1 MTAQIMARAAYASPT
16 AATRSPRSI
25 EYDAFARVTHQLKAA
40 LAAPKANFAALARA
54 LHDNRA
60 LWTVLAADV
69 AEAANGLPEA
79 LRAKLFYLAEFTV
92 DHSRKVLAG
101 QADVGVLV
109 EINTAV
115 MRGLR
120 REEDRG

>member
-1 MTAQIMARAAYASPT
+1 VTAQIMARAAYAGPT

-25 EYDAFARVTHQLKAA
+25 EYDAFARVTHQIKAA
-40 LAAPKANFAALARA
+40 LGPPGANFASLARA
-54 LHDNRA
+54 LHDNRT

-92 DHSRKVLAG
+92 GHSRKVLAG
-101 QADVGVLV
+101 EADASVLV

-120 REEDRG
+120 QEEDRR

>member
-1 MTAQIMARAAYASPT
+1 MARAAYASPT

-25 EYDAFARVTHQLKAA
+25 EYDAFARVTYQLKAA

-101 QADVGVLV
+101 EAEAGVLV